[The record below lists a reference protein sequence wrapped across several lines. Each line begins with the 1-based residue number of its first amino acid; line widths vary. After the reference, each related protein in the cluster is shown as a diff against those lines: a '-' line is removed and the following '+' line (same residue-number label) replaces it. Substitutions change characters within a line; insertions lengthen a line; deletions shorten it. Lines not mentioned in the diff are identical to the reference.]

1 MVSKTTTSMND
12 NKPELRTGLYQNALS
27 TILKS
32 LSAIYTYHRDGHR
45 CILEEEINKEEVAIE
60 LIGVEYNMRRGE
72 NGKYRCRYSQN

>member
-1 MVSKTTTSMND
+1 MND

-32 LSAIYTYHRDGHR
+32 LSAIYTYYRDGHG

-60 LIGVEYNMRRGE
+60 LIGVEYNVRREE
-72 NGKYRCRYSQN
+72 NGKYRCYYSQN